1 MAMAGPL
8 PLVIF
13 EPLPSDSRTKW
24 ATHHEYIMDIE
35 PATISKSP
43 IAIRRSVRRLWPS
56 GFGRDFGPSRFGAAP
71 SARGPIGRG
80 SAGGHAAPTTGA
92 KQVKKLPVVEDTHYT
107 IEDRS
112 GDLVTIVK
120 KYEMKAQEPGGKMS
134 LKMSGQ
140 GKLTFD
146 AKVGLPKKMDYQGTI
161 EISQGNV
168 SVKFPVTLA
177 YEQTDGKTAP
187 EPAAVAGTLPPCAGP
202 SASGPARV
210 AAARPA
216 RPAPAVPDKEFVP
229 VASQGGKLAVR
240 ASGIE
245 GNKTPDLAFDGDK
258 KTAWGAAAGP
268 FNGSRP
274 TCSNRP
280 A

>member
-1 MAMAGPL
+1 MA
-8 PLVIF
+8 
-13 EPLPSDSRTKW
+13 
-24 ATHHEYIMDIE
+24 
-35 PATISKSP
+35 
-43 IAIRRSVRRLWPS
+43 
-56 GFGRDFGPSRFGAAP
+56 
-71 SARGPIGRG
+71 
-80 SAGGHAAPTTGA
+80 
-92 KQVKKLPVVEDTHYT
+92 EDTHYT
-107 IEDRS
+107 LEDRS

-146 AKVGLPKKMDYQGTI
+146 AKVGLPEKMDYQGTI

-177 YEQTDGKTAP
+177 YEQTDGKTSP
-187 EPAAVAGTLPPCAGP
+187 EPAAVVGTLPPA
-202 SASGPARV
+202 PALSPRPRRV
-210 AAARPA
+210 ALRRVP
-216 RPAPAVPDKEFVP
+216 RGRLCGPDKEFVP

-258 KTAWGAAAGP
+258 KTAWGAGGWPVQWIEADLL
-268 FNGSRP
+268 
-274 TCSNRP
+274 NRP
-280 A
+280 ATAIKLTVAQLPASETEHEVWISEEPRAASEPMASSFTASGATKTDDLLEFTFPANTTASYVQIRSLKSQSWVAWPEIDIQRM